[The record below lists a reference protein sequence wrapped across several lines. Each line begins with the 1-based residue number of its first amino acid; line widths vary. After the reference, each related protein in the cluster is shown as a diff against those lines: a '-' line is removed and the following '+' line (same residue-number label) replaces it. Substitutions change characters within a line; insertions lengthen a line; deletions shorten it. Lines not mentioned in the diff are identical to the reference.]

1 MRKTNLSRFG
11 GTIGSI
17 VALTLLYACDEGSSP
32 TETDDSTQ
40 GTTTVLETYSGSF
53 GQGETSSHQIGIGA
67 SGTAEVSLLDLE
79 PLSTLTVGVGIGT
92 PDDAGGC
99 TLSSQD
105 SSMRESE
112 SISAAVTSG
121 VFCVSVFDVGNIPDG
136 VIVDYSLELDLPSI
150 PIEIDSFTGS
160 FGMGGRGCHDV
171 DVGEDGSIEMSLVD
185 LQPLASM
192 TIGMGVGVAGTTTTE
207 CSLFV
212 EDTAV
217 DLGDVL
223 LSDELAPGPY
233 CVCAFDVGN
242 IFAGQTVTYE
252 VRVEHP

>member
-1 MRKTNLSRFG
+1 VRMRNVSPFG
-11 GTIGSI
+11 VAATTV
-17 VALTLLYACDEGSSP
+17 VALVLLQGCDEGSSP
-32 TETDDSTQ
+32 TESDDSTE
-40 GTTTVLETYSGSF
+40 GTTTVVETYAGSF
-53 GQGETSSHQIGIGA
+53 GQGETSSHEIGIGA
-67 SGTAEVSLLDLE
+67 SGTAKVTLSDLE

-105 SSMRESE
+105 TSMRESE
-112 SISAAVTSG
+112 SISVTVTSG
-121 VFCVSVFDVGNIPDG
+121 IFCISVFDVGNLPDG
-136 VIVDYSLELDLPSI
+136 VIVDYSLEVDLPSI
-150 PIEIDSFTGS
+150 PIEVENFTGS
-160 FGMGGRGCHDV
+160 FGMGGRSCHDV

-207 CSLFV
+207 CSLFA

-223 LSDELAPGPY
+223 LSDELTPGPY

-242 IFAGQTVTYE
+242 IFAGQTVSYE